1 MPISI
6 ALEEKIPLEKPQI
19 LRAVVGHRHFRTI
32 VDLIIITLIA
42 IIVFR
47 NFIFSPEWPAGGD
60 IMGFI
65 SREYLYGKDY
75 RWLFV
80 WRPNSFGYVE
90 GINML
95 DLFLMTLHFVAGNA
109 PGTAKVFAFSSF
121 LLAGLAMYIFA
132 YRYTKKHTAALA
144 GSLIYIL
151 NPIYLTQLTEAHLD
165 LMYSYAL
172 APIIFLFF
180 DKALETGKIKH
191 IMVSSCLFASMLVSF
206 HPQAILMYGSFLV
219 LFLVVKLVP
228 SWSAKLFSDRTK
240 RSLKSLAFIVLI
252 TIPLSAT
259 MWVPFVSNVRA
270 PYLSSAFTRG
280 SLEDTYFYGYK
291 TFQEAFALSGKEAG
305 GYVTIVDVV
314 KDAGLQILPVS
325 AILLLVFA
333 VSLAIALV
341 FKLDRYSV
349 FFGISALISILISM
363 GPHSPFDSSFFWAW
377 SNVPYFQ
384 SFRAISRWGL
394 MTAFANSFFVCSA
407 TSILTSYVRKPPSQI
422 QERTAKAE
430 EKTGESLLEQQDWK
444 VSLPDLAKAMR
455 SAKKVL
461 RYLPVI
467 FLITILAS
475 GFLSTW
481 YLFSSGLQ
489 VYTPPSQYLEPYEYL
504 QGIPGNYKIVTV
516 GRSTG
521 DWYSTSTVD
530 LDFVGAIQT
539 PVGWTHDIGYESTF
553 ITDKPALQDGGLSG
567 PSTDFVSYLRFYVA
581 RYNLTRDMLRVL
593 GGYNY
598 KYVVIPSYTID
609 EVRNFFLSQHG
620 GELVYDSNGSVILE
634 NSFYTPRVFAPT
646 QVGLVFG
653 GPEKLFSLCGIDS
666 FRLNET
672 TLVSAYQRSNGSDAL
687 EDYLKDCGLVI
698 LSDTDLPDL
707 LFRPSSGVSM
717 IYAGDYG
724 VTSYNTSEY
733 WVKNAGWTYSGKA
746 VLGGRCLSTGGSNL
760 QNIPFEV
767 GSDGDYEV
775 YLRVAFAP
783 GRGNLVISI
792 DGLPIAEVR
801 PNSQFWT
808 GLRWMNLTSDL
819 HLQTGHHTISLQND
833 GSGYND
839 VDAIA
844 IVEKS
849 KLESFQE
856 HTLGLFQAYDG
867 SIVYMTEAEDAFSQ
881 TLPPRWSV
889 GPYPGEG
896 YTLHM
901 DGGLNIAPL
910 GQASASSFEGT
921 LEPKY
926 AIDDVPNSRWA
937 SLLGMPQ
944 WLQVT
949 WPTVEELRGVT
960 INFENAYARDYR
972 VQTWNGSS
980 WIDQAIIENNTM
992 LQRTHDFA
1000 QPVMANNLRILI
1012 TGAPAYNMVSIYE
1025 LEVLSTS
1032 NMTSSEIFVPK
1043 EGIYNFTARLVSE
1056 TDTNG
1061 TFYLKVDDRLFSIT
1075 IPSSNAGGFYWND
1088 VCSTFLNVGEHTVGI
1103 GGVSKLGLDKLAI
1116 YLPENGTHS
1125 LDELFEPNSPPPSTV
1140 QFEEINPCSYTA
1152 HIISSQPF
1160 LLTFSESYHPMWK
1173 AYVDGQEISS
1183 IGTNF
1188 LANGY
1193 YISKTGS
1200 FEVELYF
1207 VGQTYAE
1214 IGLAISGATA
1224 VFVAVIAFVKYG
1236 PYEKLKH
1243 MLRRTSTR
1251 PKEEALPS

>member
-1 MPISI
+1 
-6 ALEEKIPLEKPQI
+6 
-19 LRAVVGHRHFRTI
+19 
-32 VDLIIITLIA
+32 
-42 IIVFR
+42 
-47 NFIFSPEWPAGGD
+47 
-60 IMGFI
+60 MGSI
-65 SREYLYGKDY
+65 SREYLYGSNF

-80 WRPNSFGYVE
+80 WRPNSFGYAE
-90 GINML
+90 GVNLL
-95 DLFLMTLHFVAGNA
+95 DFFFMILHFFAGNA
-109 PGTAKVFAFSSF
+109 VTTAKVFAFSSF
-121 LLAGLAMYIFA
+121 ILAGFSMYAFG
-132 YRYTKKHTAALA
+132 YYYSKKNLAALA

-151 NPIYLTQLTEAHLD
+151 NPVYLAQLTEAHLD
-165 LMYSYAL
+165 IMFGYAL
-172 APIIFLFF
+172 IPLIFLYL
-180 DKALETGKIKH
+180 DKALETGKARLAIIAGVLVS
-191 IMVSSCLFASMLVSF
+191 IMVLGFL
-206 HPQAILMYGSFLV
+206 PQTALIYGSFLL
-219 LFLVVKLVP
+219 LFVVVKFVPLHGFGFSSKNIKRYAKPILIIGLVVL
-228 SWSAKLFSDRTK
+228 
-240 RSLKSLAFIVLI
+240 
-252 TIPLSAT
+252 PLSAFV
-259 MWVPFVSNVRA
+259 WVPFVFSVRA
-270 PYLSSAFTRG
+270 PYLSPSFSRG
-280 SLEDTYFYGYK
+280 TLEDTYTYGYK
-291 TFQEAFALSGKEAG
+291 TFADAFTLQAKESG
-305 GYVTIVDVV
+305 GYAALIDIT
-314 KDAGLQILPVS
+314 KDAGFPLLPVS
-325 AILLLVFA
+325 IILLLVFA
-333 VSLAIALV
+333 AAYLVALV
-341 FKLDRYSV
+341 FGFNRYTL
-349 FFGISALISILISM
+349 FFGLSALISILISM
-363 GPHSPFDSSFFWAW
+363 GPYSPFNYSFLWAW
-377 SNVPYFQ
+377 FNIPYFT
-384 SFRAISRWGL
+384 SFRAISRWAL
-394 MTAFANSFFVCSA
+394 MTTFATSFFVSA
-407 TSILTSYVRKPPSQI
+407 SVSIVTGYVARVVSRDTKEHSDNEVKMP
-422 QERTAKAE
+422 QERDQISSIK
-430 EKTGESLLEQQDWK
+430 
-444 VSLPDLAKAMR
+444 LAKIAG
-455 SAKKVL
+455 SARKL
-461 RYLPVI
+461 FYYLAILFIIGI
-467 FLITILAS
+467 FLS

-489 VYTPPSQYLEPYEYL
+489 VYTPPNQYLEPYEYL
-504 QGIPGNYKIVTV
+504 HGIPGNYKIVTV
-516 GRSTG
+516 GRSTE
-521 DWYSTSTVD
+521 DWHTTSTVNM
-530 LDFVGAIQT
+530 DFSGVMST

-598 KYVVIPSYTID
+598 KYVVIPSYAID

-620 GELVYDSNGSVILE
+620 GELVYNNNGSVILE
-634 NSFYTPRVFAPT
+634 NSFYTPRLFAPT

-672 TLVSAYQRSNGSDAL
+672 TLISAYQRSNGSDAL
-687 EDYLKDCGLVI
+687 EDYLKDCRLVI

-746 VLGGRCLSTGGSNL
+746 VLGGRCLSTSGSNL

-849 KLESFQE
+849 KLDSLQE
-856 HTLGLFQAYDG
+856 NTLGLFQAYDG
-867 SIVYMTEAEDAFSQ
+867 SIVYMIEAEDAFSQ

-889 GPYPGEG
+889 GSYPGEG

-901 DGGLNIAPL
+901 DGGLNSAPL

-921 LEPKY
+921 MEPKY

-937 SLLGMPQ
+937 SLLGTPQ

-1012 TGAPAYNMVSIYE
+1012 TAAPAYNMVSIYE

-1032 NMTSSEIFVPK
+1032 SMTSSEIFVPK

-1088 VCSTFLNVGEHTVGI
+1088 VCSTFLNVGEHAIGI
-1103 GGVSKLGLDKLAI
+1103 GGASKLGLDKLAI

-1125 LDELFEPNSPPPSTV
+1125 LDELFEPNSPQSTV
-1140 QFEEINPCSYTA
+1140 QFEETNPCSYTA

-1193 YISKTGS
+1193 YINKTGS

-1243 MLRRTSTR
+1243 ALRRTSTR
-1251 PKEEALPS
+1251 PKEEALPN